1 MNYQNPEIR
10 IFIVDDHEVVRHGL
24 RTMLET
30 VPEFIVVGESDGS
43 ETVVEKICQSQT
55 DILLL
60 DIRIEGSDGFQIAS
74 QIKTLLPALKIILIS
89 GYDSNLYITESLR
102 HKIRGFIPKGCQ
114 KEYISTAIRMVALG
128 ATVWHG
134 DQIFQA
140 IRNLNSD
147 ENQMTVPGISAP
159 NVSLDPRELQIL
171 TLVSMGKTNKAISA
185 ELDISIDIVK
195 KIVSRLMHKY
205 NSTNR
210 AQLATN
216 GSRLKLV

>member
-10 IFIVDDHEVVRHGL
+10 IFVVDDHEVVRHGL
-24 RTMLET
+24 KTMLET
-30 VPEFIVVGESDGS
+30 VPDFIVVGESDGS
-43 ETVVEKICQSQT
+43 EAVVEKICQSKA

-74 QIKTLLPALKIILIS
+74 QVKTRLPALKIILIS

-114 KEYISTAIRMVALG
+114 KEYIFTAIRMVALG

-147 ENQMTVPGISAP
+147 ENQITVSE
-159 NVSLDPRELQIL
+159 VSVTNALLDPRELQIL
-171 TLVSMGKTNKAISA
+171 TLVSAGKTNKAISA
-185 ELDISIDIVK
+185 ELDISIDMVK
-195 KIVSRLMHKY
+195 KTVSRLMHKF

-210 AQLATN
+210 TQLATA
-216 GSRLKLV
+216 GSKLKLV

>member
-1 MNYQNPEIR
+1 MR
-10 IFIVDDHEVVRHGL
+10 IFVVDDHEVVRHGL
-24 RTMLET
+24 KTMLET
-30 VPEFIVVGESDGS
+30 VPDFIVVGESDGS
-43 ETVVEKICQSQT
+43 EAVVEKICQSKA

-74 QIKTLLPALKIILIS
+74 QVKARLPALKIILIS

-114 KEYISTAIRMVALG
+114 KEYIFTAIRMVALG

-147 ENQMTVPGISAP
+147 ENQITVSE
-159 NVSLDPRELQIL
+159 VSVTNALLDPRELQIL
-171 TLVSMGKTNKAISA
+171 TLVSAGKTNKAISA
-185 ELDISIDIVK
+185 ELDISIDMVK
-195 KIVSRLMHKY
+195 KTVSRLMHKF

-210 AQLATN
+210 TQLATA
-216 GSRLKLV
+216 GSKLKLV

>member
-10 IFIVDDHEVVRHGL
+10 IFVVDDHEVVRHGL
-24 RTMLET
+24 KTMLET
-30 VPEFIVVGESDGS
+30 VPDFIVVGESDGS
-43 ETVVEKICQSQT
+43 EAVVEKICQSKA

-74 QIKTLLPALKIILIS
+74 QVKARLPALKIILIS

-114 KEYISTAIRMVALG
+114 KEYIFTAIRMVALG

-147 ENQMTVPGISAP
+147 ENQITVSE
-159 NVSLDPRELQIL
+159 VSVTNALLDPRELQIL
-171 TLVSMGKTNKAISA
+171 TLVSAGKTNKAISA
-185 ELDISIDIVK
+185 ELDISVDMVK
-195 KIVSRLMHKY
+195 KTVSRLMHKF

-210 AQLATN
+210 TQLATA
-216 GSRLKLV
+216 GSKLKLV

>member
-10 IFIVDDHEVVRHGL
+10 IFVVDDHEVVRHGL
-24 RTMLET
+24 KTMLET
-30 VPEFIVVGESDGS
+30 VPDFIVVGESDGS
-43 ETVVEKICQSQT
+43 EAVVEKICQSKA

-74 QIKTLLPALKIILIS
+74 QVKARLPALKIILIS

-114 KEYISTAIRMVALG
+114 KEYIFTAIRMVALG

-147 ENQMTVPGISAP
+147 ENQITVSE
-159 NVSLDPRELQIL
+159 VSVTNALLDPRELQIL
-171 TLVSMGKTNKAISA
+171 TLVSAGKTNKAISA
-185 ELDISIDIVK
+185 ELDISIDMVK
-195 KIVSRLMHKY
+195 KTVSRLMHKF

-210 AQLATN
+210 TQLATA
-216 GSRLKLV
+216 GSKLKLV